1 MPMHKSV
8 PNPLLRI
15 LAAMLVCALLI
26 LPVRVSNAEN
36 TMDGMVRVKLT
47 RLGSNASIAF
57 QTTCDYYVDGQPS
70 LRIGAGE
77 SATVSANGSELYLTV
92 DGQRISMGNVLFLRR
107 SQPGQ
112 QGVRFTSPATANLY
126 CGDLYLT
133 ASSSILSVIFNIYIE
148 DYLYGVVGYEM
159 SPSWPL
165 EALKAQAVAARSYAL
180 QKMSQRK
187 DQLYHLV
194 DNTSNQVFKG
204 LNTSSSYASVIQA
217 VDGTRGI
224 ALYSGS
230 NLASCYYSASNGG
243 QTESTKNAWGSALSY
258 SIVQDDPYDLASS
271 AATKTAQI
279 RKDAQGL
286 NASLQSALAEG
297 IVAQLAASGV
307 VAASDGVT
315 IDRIESVTARNPR
328 FSAPSRLY
336 QTLTFSVRA
345 TVIDAN
351 GQTASGVAS
360 VDVPTYGGL
369 ESWYSL
375 SINSGNNETVWV
387 DETDDAFYVR
397 FRRYG
402 HGVGMS
408 QRGAQ
413 VMARDHGW
421 TAAQI
426 LMFYYPGTE
435 ARQLNLTDSTTD
447 QSAPEYTVI
456 ATAKAADGATL
467 YASASTDSRKIALLS
482 AGTALDIY
490 AVNGSW
496 AAAGSNGV
504 TGFVPTSHL
513 TSYVPAGAQVTVV
526 EGEKY
531 ATVSASDGAALRE
544 LPVETATRIAQLP
557 EGTRVRVH
565 AYAGEWAAVSTA
577 DGQAGYIPIPALTA
591 QEATPT
597 PTPTPMP
604 TIVVPEEDTYAKVT
618 AAGGTDLL
626 YWPDSQSLVALHL
639 EQGSFVRVQ
648 AVSGEWAKVLTPS
661 GAEGFVLC
669 AHLTLV
675 AAPTPTPTPTSN
687 PEVVVPEDVM
697 YAKAQVALQV
707 YQRPDASS
715 TAVAQ
720 MRAGEYALV
729 LAYTRQWVQVM
740 TVTGTEGYVPI
751 GQLQVVSAEEVFAT
765 ATPAPTA
772 EVVVP
777 SSPMYAQ
784 ATVDTPVYGQASTA
798 STAVAQLSR
807 GEVVRVAA
815 YTSEWAQVQTQSGA
829 EGFVP
834 LSRLQ
839 VVSAP
844 TPTPELGEIYV
855 PDGEMYARAT
865 ADTPVYSY
873 WSTSSGHLTNLST
886 GTYVRVV
893 AYTRTWVRVRTTS
906 GVEGFVP
913 IGKLVVSATP
923 KPEATPEP
931 ELGEIYVP
939 DGEMYARATAD
950 TPVYSYWS
958 TSSGH
963 LTNLSTGTYVCVVA
977 YTRTWVRVQTA
988 SGVEGFVPIGKLVV
1002 VYAPAATQPPSPGK
1016 VTVVSGTQY
1025 RYVSVESAGMY
1036 RSYSASSGRIQT
1048 LPYGTRVQ
1056 IGAYNADWA
1065 CVKYGDQI
1073 GFILLDHLTARSP
1086 VSSSAGD
1093 VIAAEFNVV
1102 TTANAPVYTAPST
1115 SAAAMGMLAPGVKLR
1130 VYAYNN
1136 AFAYVGAGT
1145 NRGFMELRYLR
1156 IVVG

>member
-1 MPMHKSV
+1 MHKSV

-133 ASSSILSVIFNIYIE
+133 ASSSILSIILNIYIE
-148 DYLYGVVGYEM
+148 DYLYGVVGNEM

-165 EALKAQAVAARSYAL
+165 EALKAQAVAARNYAL
-180 QKMSQRK
+180 QKMGQRK
-187 DQLYHLV
+187 NQLYHLV

-230 NLASCYYSASNGG
+230 SLASCYYSASNGG

-271 AATKTAQI
+271 GTTKTAQI

-297 IVAQLAASGV
+297 VVAQLAASGV

-402 HGVGMS
+402 HGVGIS

-490 AVNGSW
+490 AVNGGW
-496 AAAGSNGV
+496 AAAGCNGV

-544 LPVETATRIAQLP
+544 LPVETAARIAQLP

-597 PTPTPMP
+597 PTPTLTPTPMP
-604 TIVVPEEDTYAKVT
+604 TIVVPEEDTYAEIT

-798 STAVAQLSR
+798 STAVAQMSR

-844 TPTPELGEIYV
+844 TPTPEPELGEIYV

-906 GVEGFVP
+906 G
-913 IGKLVVSATP
+913 I
-923 KPEATPEP
+923 
-931 ELGEIYVP
+931 
-939 DGEMYARATAD
+939 
-950 TPVYSYWS
+950 
-958 TSSGH
+958 
-963 LTNLSTGTYVCVVA
+963 
-977 YTRTWVRVQTA
+977 
-988 SGVEGFVPIGKLVV
+988 EGFVPIGKLVV
-1002 VYAPAATQPPSPGK
+1002 VSAPAATQPPSPGK

>member
-1 MPMHKSV
+1 MHKSV

-133 ASSSILSVIFNIYIE
+133 ASSSILSIILNIYIE

-165 EALKAQAVAARSYAL
+165 EALKAQAVAARNYAL

-187 DQLYHLV
+187 NQLYHLV

-271 AATKTAQI
+271 GTTKTAQI

-297 IVAQLAASGV
+297 VVARLAASGV
-307 VAASDGVT
+307 VAAFDGVT

-328 FSAPSRLY
+328 FSVPSRLY

-387 DETDDAFYVR
+387 DETDDAFFVR

-496 AAAGSNGV
+496 AAAGCNGI

-544 LPVETATRIAQLP
+544 LPVEMATRIAQLP

-565 AYAGEWAAVSTA
+565 AYAGEWAAVSTV

-707 YQRPDASS
+707 YLRPDASS

-751 GQLQVVSAEEVFAT
+751 GQLQVVSAEEAFAT

-798 STAVAQLSR
+798 STAVAQLRR

-844 TPTPELGEIYV
+844 TPTPEPELGEIYV

-893 AYTRTWVRVRTTS
+893 AYTRTWVRV
-906 GVEGFVP
+906 
-913 IGKLVVSATP
+913 
-923 KPEATPEP
+923 
-931 ELGEIYVP
+931 
-939 DGEMYARATAD
+939 
-950 TPVYSYWS
+950 
-958 TSSGH
+958 
-963 LTNLSTGTYVCVVA
+963 
-977 YTRTWVRVQTA
+977 QTA

-1002 VYAPAATQPPSPGK
+1002 VSAPAATQPPSPGK